1 MVLSCIVKRWLVTT
15 WSLTLQRSFRII
27 NSHFPGNQKNVVVVQ
42 QVQLNVRGGE
52 VWGVVYRVSDEA
64 LNCLDIREGY
74 KLSRNKRKNSYERC
88 EVTVLR
94 DGEENY
100 PVKTFTYYANPQKNP
115 PLPNNEYKD
124 LLVKGAKERKLPD
137 WYIKSLKQIKTV
149 D

>member
-1 MVLSCIVKRWLVTT
+1 
-15 WSLTLQRSFRII
+15 
-27 NSHFPGNQKNVVVVQ
+27 
-42 QVQLNVRGGE
+42 
-52 VWGVVYRVSDEA
+52 
-64 LNCLDIREGY
+64 LDIREGY

-88 EVTVLR
+88 EVTMLR